1 MKSCHE
7 FEMEIMDAAFGE
19 NTMSIECQ
27 AHLATCQ
34 ACQSFYRSLSALPDP
49 LIEECAV
56 DEYVVGQAVKAAM
69 EIQKK
74 KNEFERRI
82 FLIASLAI
90 MGFCL
95 ALAHNGFGLLLRNLY
110 LVIYMIGPLALPII
124 IWKRQMGGHE
134 HA

>member
-19 NTMSIECQ
+19 NTMSAECG

-49 LIEECAV
+49 LMEERAV
-56 DEYVVGQAVKAAM
+56 DEYVVGEAVKAAM
-69 EIQKK
+69 EIRQK
-74 KNEFERRI
+74 KNEFERRV
-82 FLIASLAI
+82 FLTASLGL
-90 MGFCL
+90 MGLCL
-95 ALAHNGFGLLLRNLY
+95 ALVYNGFGLLLRNLY
-110 LVIYMIGPLALPII
+110 LGIYMIGPLALPII
-124 IWKRQMGGHE
+124 IWKRQTGGHE